1 MMSKLVKFEEI
12 SGKSIPATTSKVIA
26 RVFKKEH
33 YNVIRDIENYIESG
47 EFNHLNFEA
56 VTEKDAKG
64 EERKMYILDE
74 DFTAILIMGFTGK
87 EAIKWKKAYQA
98 QFREMRDKL
107 AEDKVKR
114 EKGDR
119 FALVDEILKQAID
132 AKRKEI
138 EGKDSHIGVYV
149 QLARR
154 VNELAFGK
162 HEVNIRQSMTKEDA
176 LRLGKTFKEVH
187 EEVLA
192 GVTNP
197 SKLKEAVAAKRLL
210 KEGTGGSSALSDTKD
225 DD

>member
-1 MMSKLVKFEEI
+1 MSKLVKFEEI

-26 RVFKKEH
+26 EVFKKNH
-33 YNVIRDIENYIESG
+33 FHVIRDIESYIESG
-47 EFNHLNFEA
+47 EFNQSNFGC

-74 DFTAILIMGFTGK
+74 RFTTFLVLGFTGDK
-87 EAIKWKKAYQA
+87 ADQWKLEYIDAFA
-98 QFREMRDKL
+98 EMRKKL
-107 AEDKVKR
+107 SEDKVKR

-132 AKRKEI
+132 AKRKEV

-187 EEVLA
+187 EEILS
-192 GVTNP
+192 GITNP
-197 SKLKEAVAAKRLL
+197 SKLKEAVESKRLL
-210 KEGTGGSSALSDTKD
+210 ENEITNAVKLKKNS
-225 DD
+225 